1 MGKARVKSYV
11 MYMIQTFDGQAKCQI
26 NCYPQ
31 QKWDYCIGSDEVILE
46 RNGIKLWI
54 PKEDFEQRW
63 KVIE

>member
-11 MYMIQTFDGQAKCQI
+11 MYMIQTFDGQARCQI
-26 NCYPQ
+26 SCYPQ
-31 QKWDYCIGSDEVILE
+31 QKWNYYTDGTDVMLE

-54 PKEDFEQRW
+54 SKEDFEQRW